1 MQMEIKIMFKRVKAF
16 LAKRKELARISCGLV
31 ILAVVA
37 FTILPT
43 LANGS
48 EAQTNT
54 QTAQLERGSI
64 TETVEALG
72 EVSAEPTALLTWES
86 GGIVSIYDLKVGD
99 QVEKGDILLG
109 LEESSK
115 STDILQA
122 QTSLLEAQ
130 AELDKLLAADT
141 NVLDALNE
149 VTYQETILANKY
161 SQRHEFYSTEV
172 SDERVNAVR
181 ANYNNA
187 RQEVWELEAEY
198 EKVRKLD
205 EKDPQRAAAYEALQA
220 GILKRDSLLRALSQI
235 FGNPYGYRTESYFIE
250 YDQQVAA
257 VAEAHATY
265 ERYLDNSD
273 EISAARAK
281 VQALQ
286 NTIDRA
292 SIIAPFSGTV
302 TKISSIAGEQVSSG
316 DPALQLDD
324 LSNLTVELNIS
335 QLEINDIELR
345 QSAELSF
352 SAIPNRT
359 YTGTVI
365 EISEAGNESDG
376 EILFHV
382 RVALDNAD
390 ELVKPG
396 FTVTVNIITNLAEDA
411 LLVPN
416 IAIQYD
422 DAGVAYVMVADDLG
436 EFITVPIETGARSD
450 AFTELKAGNLKEGD
464 SLAVV
469 LVKDTTIQISTLRR
483 SMNP

>member
-1 MQMEIKIMFKRVKAF
+1 MDKEIMIKNIKAF
-16 LAKRKELARISCGLV
+16 IKKRKKLIWITGGFVLLV
-31 ILAVVA
+31 AAA
-37 FTILPT
+37 FVFLPA

-48 EAQTNT
+48 VGQSTTE
-54 QTAQLERGSI
+54 TALLERGSI
-64 TETVEALG
+64 TETISAMGV
-72 EVSAEPTALLTWES
+72 VSAEPTVLLTWKS
-86 GGIVSIYDLKVGD
+86 GGIVNNYDLKVGD
-99 QVEKGDILLG
+99 QVKKGDVLLS
-109 LEESSK
+109 LEDNSK
-115 STDILQA
+115 SADILQS
-122 QTSLLEAQ
+122 QTSQLEAQ
-130 AELDKLLAADT
+130 AELDKLLVADT
-141 NVLDALNE
+141 NYQDALKE
-149 VTYQETILANKY
+149 VSYQEEILKNRY

-172 SDERVNAVR
+172 SDERVDAVR
-181 ANYNNA
+181 ANYTKA
-187 RQEVWELEAEY
+187 CEEVWELEAEY
-198 EKVRKLD
+198 EKVRKLN
-205 EKDPQRAAAYEALQA
+205 ENDPLRVVANDALQA
-220 GILKRDSLLRALSQI
+220 GILKRDGLLRALSQI

-250 YDQQVAA
+250 YDQQLAV
-257 VAEAHATY
+257 VAEARAAY

-273 EISAARAK
+273 EISAARAN

-292 SIIAPFSGTV
+292 SIIVPFSGTV

-359 YTGTVI
+359 YSGTVI
-365 EISEAGNESDG
+365 DISEAGSESDG
-376 EILFHV
+376 ETLFSV
-382 RVALDNAD
+382 LVALDNAD

-469 LVKDTTIQISTLRR
+469 MVKDTTIQISTLRR